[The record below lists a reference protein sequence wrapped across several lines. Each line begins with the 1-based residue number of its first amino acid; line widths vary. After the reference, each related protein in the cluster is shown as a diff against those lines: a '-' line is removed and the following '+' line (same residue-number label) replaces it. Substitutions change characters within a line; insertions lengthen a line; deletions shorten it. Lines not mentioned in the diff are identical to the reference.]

1 VVVYGPA
8 YEDKNVAFIDELHN
22 IMASWGPWLIGG
34 GREGGGIQVGPYLL
48 IENSLD

>member
-34 GREGGGIQVGPYLL
+34 GREGGFKWGL
-48 IENSLD
+48 IF